1 MSAVFRGIHSWTVF
15 RDRLTGR
22 GLGEFPGAWLNFTKF
37 PIEVLT
43 YGTVWMDLRARQK
56 HAIRGNEELI
66 SFGKVK
72 LPFNVSCLIYR
83 RVKSS

>member
-43 YGTVWMDLRARQK
+43 YGTV
-56 HAIRGNEELI
+56 
-66 SFGKVK
+66 
-72 LPFNVSCLIYR
+72 
-83 RVKSS
+83 

>member
-43 YGTVWMDLRARQK
+43 YEGLNGPPCKAETRDT
-56 HAIRGNEELI
+56 GE
-66 SFGKVK
+66 
-72 LPFNVSCLIYR
+72 
-83 RVKSS
+83 